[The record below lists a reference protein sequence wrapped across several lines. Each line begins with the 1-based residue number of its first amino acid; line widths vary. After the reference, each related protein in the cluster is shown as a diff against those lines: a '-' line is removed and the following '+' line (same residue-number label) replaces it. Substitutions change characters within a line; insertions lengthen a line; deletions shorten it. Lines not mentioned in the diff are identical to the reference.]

1 MEFRDDPDNSRYVA
15 EDDGQVVGLIEYRVV
30 RDDRLVLVH
39 TEVDDATE
47 GQGVGSRLVK
57 FTLEDLRASGRKIVP
72 ECPFVASYLDRHP
85 EYQDV
90 VDEDLTAELR
100 AR

>member
-1 MEFRDDPDNSRYVA
+1 MEFRDDPDNHRFVA
-15 EDDGQVVGLIEYRVV
+15 EEDGQVVGQIEYRIV

-39 TEVDDATE
+39 TEVDDAYE
-47 GQGVGSRLVK
+47 GQGVGSRLAK
-57 FTLEDLRASGRKIVP
+57 FALEDLRASGRKIVP
-72 ECPFVASYLDRHP
+72 ECPFVAGYLERHP
-85 EYQDV
+85 EYTDV

>member
-1 MEFRDDPDNSRYVA
+1 MQFRDDPDNSRFVA
-15 EDDGQVVGLIEYRVV
+15 EDDGQVVGKIEYRVV

-39 TEVDDATE
+39 TEVDDTYE

-57 FTLEDLRASGRKIVP
+57 FALEDLRASGRKIVP
-72 ECPFVASYLDRHP
+72 ECPFVAGYLGRHP
-85 EYQDV
+85 DYRDV